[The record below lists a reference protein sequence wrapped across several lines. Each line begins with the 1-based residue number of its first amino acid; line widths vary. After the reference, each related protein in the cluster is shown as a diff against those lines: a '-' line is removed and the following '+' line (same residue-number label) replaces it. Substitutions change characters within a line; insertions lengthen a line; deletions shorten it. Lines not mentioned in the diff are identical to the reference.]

1 MKIHEIRKNALHYG
15 IFSFFIM
22 ISIGYISTNNYSRF
36 FIEPIRLI
44 SEIGVIFYLTL
55 ILYKSKLH
63 HKHLIGLSLYV
74 FLLAIG
80 ITHAMLNESIEIGST
95 GLLVNAIITVCG
107 ILLLGYQDSNI
118 CSIRFAKWFFVY
130 VSAGTLLMVLI
141 GGLEFTPVPH
151 FNFDYEAGVNS
162 METLYSQEMS
172 KFFGFGAMAAAF
184 LAINDRGRW
193 MKYLYFSFVL
203 VFLLLSLLGGARGDS
218 IFALVLVISYLVISN
233 SIRGLLWLGSILLI
247 FYIGIGD
254 WSGIDNFQ
262 IFQRMSGLDGDF
274 GQRDVLLAQSF
285 ELLLKEPVCMV
296 FGCGL
301 GYFQSYFG
309 YPFGMYP
316 HNVLVESFIVFG
328 VPISLAFIFIVSCGV
343 WRYYRDSRGADLLV
357 LFFIYSMLIRLKSGA
372 VFGDWFFT
380 AGCIYFSS
388 IYMQKISIGMPT
400 HTRLTSANLIAE
412 MDRNSGKNVISSY
425 SGRKFLTPHH

>member
-15 IFSFFIM
+15 MFSFFIM

-36 FIEPIRLI
+36 FIEPTRLI
-44 SEIGVIFYLTL
+44 SEISVVLFLGL
-55 ILYKSKLH
+55 ILYKSKLC

-74 FLLAIG
+74 FLLTLG
-80 ITHAMLNESIEIGST
+80 ISHAMLNGSIEIGST
-95 GLLVNAIITVCG
+95 GLLVNVIITVCG

-118 CSIRFAKWFFVY
+118 CSIRFAKWFIVY
-130 VSAGTLLMVLI
+130 ISAGTLLMVLI

-184 LAINDRGRW
+184 LAINGSGRQI
-193 MKYLYFSFVL
+193 KYFYFSLVL

-218 IFALVLVISYLVISN
+218 IFALALVIAYLVISG
-233 SIRGLLWLGSILLI
+233 SIRGLLWLASILLML
-247 FYIGIGD
+247 YAAIGD

-328 VPISLAFIFIVSCGV
+328 VPISLAFILIVSGGV
-343 WRYYRDSRGADLLV
+343 WQYYRHSRGADLLV
-357 LFFIYSMLIRLKSGA
+357 LFFVYSMIIRLKSGS

-380 AGCIYFSS
+380 AGCIYFASV
-388 IYMQKISIGMPT
+388 YMQKITINMPIRT
-400 HTRLTSANLIAE
+400 AWIATNPIIRTAKNPGSD
-412 MDRNSGKNVISSY
+412 MISGHP
-425 SGRKFLTPHH
+425 GR

>member
-36 FIEPIRLI
+36 FIEPIRVI
-44 SEIGVIFYLTL
+44 SEISVVLSL
-55 ILYKSKLH
+55 VVILYKSQLC

-80 ITHAMLNESIEIGST
+80 ISHAVLNESIEIGST
-95 GLLVNAIITVCG
+95 GLLVNVIITVCG
-107 ILLLGYQDSNI
+107 ILLLGYQDHDI
-118 CSIRFAKWFFVY
+118 CSIRFARWFIVY
-130 VSAGTLLMVLI
+130 ITAGTLLMILI

-184 LAINDRGRW
+184 LAINGSGRRI
-193 MKYLYFSFVL
+193 KYFYFSLVL

-218 IFALVLVISYLVISN
+218 IFALVLVIAYLVISN
-233 SIRGLLWLGSILLI
+233 SIRGLLWLGSILLML
-247 FYIGIGD
+247 YVGIGD

-262 IFQRMSGLDGDF
+262 IFQRLSDLDGDF

-285 ELLLKEPVCMV
+285 DLLLKEPVCMV

-328 VPISLAFIFIVSCGV
+328 APIALAFIFIVSGGV
-343 WRYYRDSRGADLLV
+343 WKYYRYSRGADLLV
-357 LFFIYSMLIRLKSGA
+357 LFFVYSMFIRLKSGS

-380 AGCIYFSS
+380 AGCIYFAS
-388 IYMQKISIGMPT
+388 IYMQKITINIPLRT
-400 HTRLTSANLIAE
+400 KLISANLITRMA
-412 MDRNSGKNVISSY
+412 KNPGSDIISSH
-425 SGRKFLTPHH
+425 SGR